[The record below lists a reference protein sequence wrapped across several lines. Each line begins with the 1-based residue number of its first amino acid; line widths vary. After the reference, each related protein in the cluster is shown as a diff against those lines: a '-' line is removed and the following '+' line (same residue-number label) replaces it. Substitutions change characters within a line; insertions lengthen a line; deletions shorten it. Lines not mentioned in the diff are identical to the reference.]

1 MFTEQPTMNS
11 LFSQLGLG
19 SSDEEIAEFFETH
32 RGLNKSQHL
41 HEASY
46 WNESQS
52 AFLKNAIIEDAAW
65 AEVIDQLNAELH
77 E

>member
-32 RGLNKSQHL
+32 RGLNKANIFMKRLIGMKVSL
-41 HEASY
+41 H
-46 WNESQS
+46 
-52 AFLKNAIIEDAAW
+52 F
-65 AEVIDQLNAELH
+65 
-77 E
+77 

>member
-41 HEASY
+41 HEAPY
-46 WNESQS
+46 E
-52 AFLKNAIIEDAAW
+52 
-65 AEVIDQLNAELH
+65 
-77 E
+77 

>member
-19 SSDEEIAEFFETH
+19 SSDEEIAEFFE
-32 RGLNKSQHL
+32 
-41 HEASY
+41 
-46 WNESQS
+46 
-52 AFLKNAIIEDAAW
+52 
-65 AEVIDQLNAELH
+65 VIDQLNIELH

>member
-41 HEASY
+41 HEAPY
-46 WNESQS
+46 WNERVS
-52 AFLKNAIIEDAAW
+52 LP
-65 AEVIDQLNAELH
+65 L
-77 E
+77 